1 MKNYALLMIAI
12 SMMLI
17 STKGFSQKIPDVQ
30 KKTADSAVIYFPITD
45 YDYGILIKGED
56 GTSRY
61 SFENSGNIPLIISD
75 VHAACGCTTPTW
87 PHQPI
92 MPGKSGEIRIVYDT
106 ERLGEF
112 MKTVTIY
119 SNAKAITLQLSGLV
133 QEPGKE

>member
-1 MKNYALLMIAI
+1 
-12 SMMLI
+12 
-17 STKGFSQKIPDVQ
+17 
-30 KKTADSAVIYFPITD
+30 
-45 YDYGILIKGED
+45 
-56 GTSRY
+56 
-61 SFENSGNIPLIISD
+61 
-75 VHAACGCTTPTW
+75 
-87 PHQPI
+87 